1 MKKTITVIMGLFLC
15 LTASAEVVI
24 RGVIAPETGNKI
36 NLYTI
41 DQGIDSLYTTVQ
53 ASVGGKFTLRARL
66 PYNGYYLLST
76 GGNVK
81 HGIYLKDGQQLTVRY
96 SNERLD
102 LTAGVDGAEKHFAW
116 WASKS
121 ATAAFHAYLY
131 NLIPGGKSVKPYQF
145 AQEMNLLKQSATA
158 LKRQLVGKG
167 AVAELLRLKID
178 ADQAFFKLAYWKNHV
193 ADIAE
198 DFITDTDLQTY
209 EQLFAHA
216 DLLRL
221 PHASEMLVL
230 YVDYRAEKQGIHRED
245 YAKRMA
251 FLSTQPLREAYL
263 YQVACELSYYE
274 KYETLRHAMGNVSL
288 SAGLQQ
294 ALKPIEARLAWSKLG
309 QPAIDFKGVRP
320 DGSTLSL
327 SDLRGKV
334 VVVDVWATWCAPC
347 IRMIPYFKKLEK
359 ELESPDLTFLSVCVG
374 VWVENERW
382 EKLIKEHQLSGN
394 LIFIDSWT
402 KGFAVDYHV
411 TGVPRFMIID
421 REGRMVSFAAP
432 APTHP
437 ELKEMILKTL
447 Q

>member
-1 MKKTITVIMGLFLC
+1 MGLFLC

-158 LKRQLVGKG
+158 LKRQLVGKR

-230 YVDYRAEKQGIHRED
+230 YVDYRAEKQGIRRED
-245 YAKRMA
+245 YA
-251 FLSTQPLREAYL
+251 
-263 YQVACELSYYE
+263 
-274 KYETLRHAMGNVSL
+274 TLRHAMGNVSL

-359 ELESPDLTFLSVCVG
+359 ELESPDLAFLSVCVG